1 MPAKVPGPLQDES
14 LREALHVRLD
24 AADLTGEAGLARLEE
39 LLTYW
44 ADSSDL
50 SLRVLTI
57 SGDAPVL
64 DPAAL
69 DAGARRALLAWGGRL
84 AAASLAPGGL
94 RIGWADGEVR
104 GPALELLLG
113 CDVMW
118 LGDNARLY
126 VFPAAE
132 GYFPVGGSWTRA
144 LARAGSGRL
153 LPACLEGHPLFAA
166 QAVQCGLA
174 AGTVS
179 RADLEAAVRRVSSA
193 DPRALAAVA
202 DLARRAPGLGGRQ
215 AEVLERAVFSWCF
228 ARGELPEAIRAYR
241 VGDRDEAD

>member
-1 MPAKVPGPLQDES
+1 MRAKVPGPIQDES
-14 LREALHVRLD
+14 RREVLRVRLD
-24 AADLTGEAGLARLEE
+24 ASDLLGEAGLARLEE
-39 LLTYW
+39 LLARW
-44 ADSSDL
+44 RDGSDL
-50 SLRVLTI
+50 SLRLLEI

-69 DAGARRALLAWGGRL
+69 DASARRALLAWGGRL
-84 AAASLAPGGL
+84 AAGALAPGGL

-104 GPALELLLG
+104 GPALELLLA
-113 CDVMW
+113 CDLIW
-118 LGDNARLY
+118 LGENARLY

-132 GYFPVGGSWTRA
+132 GYFPVGGGWTRA

-174 AGTVS
+174 V
-179 RADLEAAVRRVSSA
+179 AAVGRAELEEALKQLSSA

-215 AEVLERAVFSWCF
+215 AEALERAVFSWCF
-228 ARGELPEAIRAYR
+228 AGGDLPEAIRTYR
-241 VGDRDEAD
+241 IGDRDEAN